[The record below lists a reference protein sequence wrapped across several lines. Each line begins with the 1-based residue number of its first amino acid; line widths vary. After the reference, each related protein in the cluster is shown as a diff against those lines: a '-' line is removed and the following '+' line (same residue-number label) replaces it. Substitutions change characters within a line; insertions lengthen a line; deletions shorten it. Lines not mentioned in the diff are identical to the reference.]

1 MTFLAFKKILFFF
14 NSLSRKEK
22 IIFFALF
29 FVFIFSAVFLLKFFF
44 EELTIKKPK
53 TAGVLKEGFVG
64 FPNFSNPIYSQFRE
78 PDGYLDELIFPSLFV
93 YKKGVLTPS
102 LAERYE
108 ISQDGKTIDLEIKK
122 NLFWSDGHP
131 LTVDDII
138 FTIEKIQ
145 DPEVKSPLFF
155 LWTGIKT
162 IKVSDFKLQFI
173 LKNPSLF
180 FLENLTFKI
189 LPKHF
194 FEKISS
200 SDFFYSANIFFSP
213 SLGPF
218 KIKNFEYSK
227 EGKIVRIELERND
240 KYFGQKPYLKKIF
253 FYFYPSEEKLIFAF
267 KRGEIDAFSYPF
279 DILKDRKTKKYSFA
293 LPRYFAVFF
302 NLEKEIFSQKAV
314 REILSLAVD
323 RKEILK
329 KALDD
334 NGRIYY
340 SPFLPEFFGLKSVKE
355 KFDFQKA
362 KEMIEKE
369 GFQEKDGILAKN
381 FILEKGTFL
390 TEDLKLGS
398 VGNQVKGLQSCLS
411 EFGFFKEEVNGIFDR
426 KLQSAVISFQEQFS
440 DEILKPSGLKKGNGV
455 VGPATRKK
463 LNDLC
468 FKKEE
473 KTILLKFN
481 LTTLNDPLLLKIAEI
496 LKEQWQRLGIQ
507 VDIEKKE
514 SDELKQIIS
523 QKNYEAL
530 LVGESYR
537 SLLDPYPFWHS
548 SQKEEL
554 GLNLSNFEKKEV
566 DLLIEEIRKTNEK
579 EKINEKLNQI
589 QEIILQEKPLIVLFS
604 PYYFY
609 FSKIDLKGV
618 EEGNMIFPFERMGD
632 LPFYY
637 LKEKRVFSFEKVD
650 KLKENL
656 LFLVKKFAVEKK
668 IK

>member
-14 NSLSRKEK
+14 NSLSQKER
-22 IIFFALF
+22 IIFFTLF
-29 FVFIFSAVFLLKFFF
+29 FVFIFSSLFLLKFFF
-44 EELTIKKPK
+44 DELTIKKPK
-53 TAGVLKEGFVG
+53 EGGILKEGFVG

-93 YKKGVLTPS
+93 YEKGVLKPS
-102 LAERYE
+102 ITEKYE
-108 ISQDGKTIDLEIKK
+108 VSQDGKTIDLEIKK

-131 LTVDDII
+131 VTVDDII

-145 DPEVKSPLFF
+145 DPEVKSPFF
-155 LWTGIKT
+155 PLWIGVKA
-162 IKVSDFKLQFI
+162 IKVSDSKLQFV
-173 LKNPSLF
+173 LKNPSFF

-194 FEKISS
+194 FEKISGV
-200 SDFFYSANIFFSP
+200 DFFYSANIFLSP

-227 EGKIVRIELERND
+227 EGKIVKVELERND

-279 DILKDRKTKKYSFA
+279 DILKDRKTKKYTFL

-302 NLEKEIFSQKAV
+302 NLEKEIFSQKPV
-314 REILSLAVD
+314 REILSLAID
-323 RKEILK
+323 RQEILQ
-329 KALDD
+329 KALEG
-334 NGRIYY
+334 NGKIYY

-362 KEMIEKE
+362 KELIEKE
-369 GFQEKDGILAKN
+369 GFQEKDGLLTKN
-381 FILEKGTFL
+381 FILEKGTLL

-411 EFGFFKEEVNGIFDR
+411 ELGFFKEEVNGIFDR
-426 KLQSAVISFQEQFS
+426 KLQSAVIAFQENFRE
-440 DEILKPSGLKKGNGV
+440 EILKASGLKKGNGV

-468 FKKEE
+468 FKREE
-473 KTILLKFN
+473 KTIFLKFT
-481 LTTLNDPLLLKIAEI
+481 LTTLNDPLLLKTAEI

-507 VDIEKKE
+507 VEIEKKE
-514 SDELKQIIS
+514 SDEFKQVIS

-548 SQKEEL
+548 SQKEEM

-566 DLLIEEIRKTNEK
+566 DLLIEEIRKSNQE
-579 EKINEKLNQI
+579 EKIKEKLNQV

-609 FSKIDLKGV
+609 FSRIDLKGLK
-618 EEGNMIFPFERMGD
+618 EGNMVFSFERMGD

-637 LKEKRVFSFEKVD
+637 LKEKRVFSFERMKEI
-650 KLKENL
+650 KENL
-656 LFLVKKFAVEKK
+656 LFLLKNFVVEKK
-668 IK
+668 